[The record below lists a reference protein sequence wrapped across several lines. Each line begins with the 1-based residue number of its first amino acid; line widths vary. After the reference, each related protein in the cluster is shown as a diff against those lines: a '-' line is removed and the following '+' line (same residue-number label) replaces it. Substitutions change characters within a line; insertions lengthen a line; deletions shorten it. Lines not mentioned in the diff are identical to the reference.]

1 MDDGARDVSD
11 RSLEGI
17 MQRLSP
23 EAYYQSPGG
32 RRFLIAAALIANVPS
47 GSHVLDVETGIGPA
61 AVDIAEAFNC
71 RVVAFDNY
79 APYLAFGRQNSV
91 ARGLA
96 KQVTFKPLDGAAAR
110 TAFEPGTFD
119 LILGLGGAMS
129 DTIPGGLVGGFT
141 AAASWCRS
149 GGHLICGD
157 LVTPSV
163 PSDLMRF
170 VFGDSLH
177 GEGEF
182 LTALDTAGFDLVFS
196 ARATGADWDE
206 MSATMTRLR
215 DRSLDL
221 GPPDERQRQRLTEA
235 ARNHPEVA
243 YLNILARRR

>member
-1 MDDGARDVSD
+1 MDDGARGVSS

-17 MQRLSP
+17 MGRLSP

-32 RRFLIAAALIANVPS
+32 RRFLIAAALIADVPA
-47 GSHVLDVETGIGPA
+47 GARVLDVETGIGPA
-61 AVDIAEAFNC
+61 AVDIAEAFEC

-79 APYLAFGRQNSV
+79 APYLAFGRQNAV
-91 ARGLA
+91 ARGVA
-96 KQVTFKPLDGAAAR
+96 KQVSFRPLDGAEAR
-110 TAFEPGTFD
+110 TAFEPSTFD

-129 DTIPGGLVGGFT
+129 DTLPGGLAGGF
-141 AAASWCRS
+141 AAAAEWCKT

-157 LVTPSV
+157 LVTPGV

-182 LTALDTAGFDLVFS
+182 LSTLNDAGFDLVFS

-206 MSATMTRLR
+206 MAATMNRLR

>member
-1 MDDGARDVSD
+1 MDDGARAVSD

-17 MQRLSP
+17 IGRLSP

-32 RRFLIAAALIANVPS
+32 RRFLIAAALIADVPQ
-47 GSHVLDVETGIGPA
+47 GGRVLDVECGIGPA
-61 AVDIAEAFNC
+61 AVDVAEAFGC
-71 RVVAFDNY
+71 KVTAFDNY
-79 APYLAFGRQNSV
+79 APYLAFGRQNAV
-91 ARGLA
+91 ARGVG
-96 KQVTFKPLDGAAAR
+96 KRVTFRPLDGAGAL
-110 TAFEPGTFD
+110 TAFEAGSFD

-129 DTIPGGLVGGFT
+129 DTIPGGLSGGFG
-141 AAASWCRS
+141 AAATWCRP

-157 LVTPSV
+157 LVAPGT

-170 VFGDSLH
+170 IFGDTLQS
-177 GEGEF
+177 EADF
-182 LTALDTAGFDLVFS
+182 LTALDGAGFDLVFG

-206 MSATMTRLR
+206 MRATMTRLR

-243 YLNILARRR
+243 YLNVLARRR